1 MVVVSACTISSG
13 MDLNLKGRLALITGS
28 TAGLGKSI
36 ATALAREGAE
46 VIINGRY
53 KKTVLETMKEIS
65 DKYRVRTW
73 ACPVDVTNNQAIVKF
88 FKNGPVATRGSLDI
102 LVNNVGNIK
111 KLGKLNDFDDEEWLE
126 CYDVTFMSVL
136 RFTRAA
142 IELLSASGHGRIINI
157 SSLASLQPGKH
168 HHPYVAAKAAVNVFT
183 KQTAND
189 LASKN
194 ILVNAICPS
203 TLYVE
208 NWPEEI
214 KNHASKNNTAIEEAE
229 KIMLPEESSKS
240 PLGRICKKEEVA
252 DLVTFLASDKSGF
265 ITGNIIKIDGGISK

>member
-1 MVVVSACTISSG
+1 MHPHT
-13 MDLNLKGRLALITGS
+13 LNFKGQLALVTGS
-28 TAGLGKSI
+28 TAGLGKAI
-36 ATALAREGAE
+36 AISLAREGAE
-46 VIINGRY
+46 VIINGRH
-53 KKTVLETMKEIS
+53 KKTVLKTMKEIS

-73 ACPVDVTNNQAIVKF
+73 ACPLDVTSNQAIVKF
-88 FKNGPVATRGSLDI
+88 FKNGPIATRGSLDI

-111 KLGKLNDFDDEEWLE
+111 KLGKLGDFTDEEWLK

-142 IELLSASGHGRIINI
+142 IGPLSASGHGKIINI

-183 KQTAND
+183 KQMAND

-203 TLYVE
+203 TLYVGNLKE
-208 NWPEEI
+208 
-214 KNHASKNNTAIEEAE
+214 KAE
-229 KIMLPEESSKS
+229 KIMRMEESKKS
-240 PLGRICKKEEVA
+240 PLGRICTKEEVA
-252 DLVTFLASDKSGF
+252 DLVAFLASDRSSF
-265 ITGNIIKIDGGISK
+265 ITGDIIKIDGGMSR

>member
-1 MVVVSACTISSG
+1 MHPHTQY
-13 MDLNLKGRLALITGS
+13 LKGRLALVTGS
-28 TAGLGKSI
+28 TAGLGKAV

-46 VIINGRY
+46 VIINGRH

-73 ACPVDVTNNQAIVKF
+73 ACPVDVTDNQAIMKF
-88 FKNGPVATRGSLDI
+88 FKDRPIAVRGSLDI

-111 KLGKLNDFDDEEWLE
+111 KLGKLSDFTDEEWLK

-142 IELLSASGHGRIINI
+142 IGPLSASGHGRIINI
-157 SSLASLQPGKH
+157 SSLASLQPGRH

-208 NWPEEI
+208 NWPEKI
-214 KNHASKNNTAIEEAE
+214 KNYASKNNTTIKEAE
-229 KIMLPEESSKS
+229 KIVLMEESKES
-240 PLGRICKKEEVA
+240 PLGRICTKEEVA
-252 DLVTFLASDKSGF
+252 DLVAFLASDRSSF
-265 ITGNIIKIDGGISK
+265 ITGDIIKIDGGMSR